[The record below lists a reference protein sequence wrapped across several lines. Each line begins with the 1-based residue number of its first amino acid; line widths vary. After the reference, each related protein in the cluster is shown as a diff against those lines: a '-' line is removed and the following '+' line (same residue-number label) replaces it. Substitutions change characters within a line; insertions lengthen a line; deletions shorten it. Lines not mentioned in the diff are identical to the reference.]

1 MSEKVSTHVLEFK
14 TNGLVEQATTIK
26 QLNAIMNTASKE
38 YKAQVAAMGANA
50 TATDK
55 LTAEKKKLMTQ
66 MEAAQKRTQLLTE
79 EYEEMKK
86 SGTATTDELTK
97 MAGKVLASQ
106 TAEAKLEQSLARV
119 NAELSDQAV
128 ASRSAKDTLQSLQ
141 KEANDLGA
149 EQKNLIAQF
158 KLQRAELGSNATEAQ
173 KAELAQRQYGE
184 QVRLT
189 ERIVA
194 NLEAQLR
201 EAKSAYGE
209 NSAEVNQLEAKLA
222 DARTKIAQFGNE
234 LGKIDG
240 NAKDAAKGMDDLN
253 NSVQSGVLLEAAD
266 KIAELGSSLL
276 ELGKG
281 ALAASLT
288 TSSSVSDIKQAL
300 GLTEEQAKSAGDTI
314 NRVFESGVVGSTQE
328 ATEAVKITMQEFG
341 YLDSAELGNLT
352 TNILKISDLTGTD
365 VKENVRS
372 ATKMMTA
379 FGMDGEQA
387 MDYIAKGYQNGLNMQ
402 DDFLDTLN
410 EYSGYFSQAGFSAG
424 DFFQLL
430 ENGMN
435 AGAQNT
441 DKIADAVK
449 EFQIRLGDGSFEANM
464 GKFSS
469 DTQGLFR
476 DWQKGK
482 ATVSD
487 VMHSVGKDLASMSTA
502 DQQAALSLLSSQ
514 FEDLGIDAS
523 LALFKTGNSFDNVKG
538 KAKEMGELNPAEK
551 WQGEMNKLT
560 YNINA
565 IGDDI
570 KGYLFPILQDLV
582 KLSEEFEKMPDSVKK
597 FVLVVGGLAAS
608 LAVLSPIIATV
619 KILFGPLGAMFSG
632 LSSAIGGA
640 ITAFQSAGGVVSG
653 LQAAFVALNGPTI
666 LIVGAIGAVVAAFVL
681 AYTKIQPFRDFINGL
696 LDDVIKF
703 ATQIYNQYIG
713 PAIEEVKNA
722 FVNGLNAIKAFW
734 DQYGAQFLQALQTF
748 WEMIMAILAPAINIC
763 QALFKNGF
771 DLIVNIVKIAWD
783 YIKGIFS
790 GAFNIIT
797 GLIKVFTGIFTGD
810 FQTAVDGVKSI
821 FSGMF
826 TIIASGFRAF
836 KDTIGSI
843 IGAIASTIKDT
854 IGGAINGVITG
865 INWVLKT
872 VGSSTRLEKV
882 KFAKGT
888 DGVPHDMIG
897 VVNDQPGNT
906 YRELVQY
913 PNGYT
918 FIPKGKNQT
927 IFMPKGTKVMPANQT
942 KELMDMGALPHF
954 AGGIGE
960 FFGNA
965 WDKIKSLGETIWDYA
980 TNPGK
985 LLELAVDKFVSIGS
999 SLEPWFSMA
1008 VGSVKY
1014 LTTGAVGFIKKI
1026 LDEFT
1031 AAPSGTGV
1039 ERWRNT
1045 IKRALSM
1052 NGLPTTDN
1060 YVNAWMRQIQT
1071 ESGGNERA
1079 VQGNIGDINNLTG
1092 DLAKGL
1098 LQTISATF
1106 NAYKFP
1112 GHGNIFNGFDNAL
1125 AAINYA
1131 KNRYGATGMLQV
1143 IGHGHGY
1150 AQGTP
1155 WIPDDQIA
1163 LIHKGEMVV
1172 PAEHNPYNSIK
1183 DVAKNSR
1190 YVANDRF
1197 EYLNLAELK
1206 QVLLDTSK
1214 SLSENIKY
1222 TINIPVTLEGQNIST
1237 VTAPYMIKDL
1247 ERINYRKN
1255 LIGGVPNL

>member
-38 YKAQVAAMGANA
+38 YKAQVAAMGENA

-119 NAELSDQAV
+119 NAELSEQAV

-141 KEANDLGA
+141 KDATDLGA

-209 NSAEVNQLEAKLA
+209 NSAEVKKLEASIADTKTKLVTFK
-222 DARTKIAQFGNE
+222 DSLGNLKNESKNASDGMQE
-234 LGKIDG
+234 LNENVK
-240 NAKDAAKGMDDLN
+240 
-253 NSVQSGVLLEAAD
+253 SGVFLEASE
-266 KIAELGSSLL
+266 K
-276 ELGKG
+276 
-281 ALAASLT
+281 
-288 TSSSVSDIKQAL
+288 V
-300 GLTEEQAKSAGDTI
+300 
-314 NRVFESGVVGSTQE
+314 
-328 ATEAVKITMQEFG
+328 
-341 YLDSAELGNLT
+341 AELGNHL
-352 TNILKISDLTGTD
+352 IELG
-365 VKENVRS
+365 RS
-372 ATKMMTA
+372 ALEA
-379 FGMDGEQA
+379 FNVVDEGMDTIVTKTGV
-387 MDYIAKGYQNGLNMQ
+387 
-402 DDFLDTLN
+402 T
-410 EYSGYFSQAGFSAG
+410 
-424 DFFQLL
+424 
-430 ENGMN
+430 
-435 AGAQNT
+435 
-441 DKIADAVK
+441 
-449 EFQIRLGDGSFEANM
+449 
-464 GKFSS
+464 
-469 DTQGLFR
+469 
-476 DWQKGK
+476 GK
-482 ATVSD
+482 ATEEFESSYRKLGSEMAVD
-487 VMHSVGKDLASMSTA
+487 LPSVGEAIGEVNTQLGFHGKELEEASRQAIMFSEINGQDITSSVIGAKQALAAYSLENSKFGNVLDTVTTVAQSTGQNTQDLINKVVDGAPQVKALGLSFEQGATLIGKFEQSGV
-502 DQQAALSLLSSQ
+502 DSSAALSSLSKAAVNYAKDGKTLNQGLQETINKVRNSKDETEQ
-514 FEDLGIDAS
+514 LSIASEVFGSKAAPRMVDAIKRGAFNFDEMAKAADNSAGTVQRTFEATQDPIDKFTIAQNNMKLAMSDLGGEIAEA
-523 LALFKTGNSFDNVKG
+523 LA
-538 KAKEMGELNPAEK
+538 
-551 WQGEMNKLT
+551 
-560 YNINA
+560 
-565 IGDDI
+565 
-570 KGYLFPILQDLV
+570 PILDKLV
-582 KLSEEFEKMPDSVKK
+582 GVIKELSDWFGNLSNSSKQIII
-597 FVLVVGGLAAS
+597 VVAGLISSFAM
-608 LAVLSPIIATV
+608 LLPIIAGL

-722 FVNGLNAIKAFW
+722 FINGLNAIKSFW
-734 DQYGAQFLQALQTF
+734 EQYGEQFIKALQNFFGLIKT
-748 WEMIMAILAPAINIC
+748 LLGPAINVW
-763 QALFKNGF
+763 QAMFKNGF

-783 YIKGIFS
+783 LIKGIFS
-790 GAFNIIT
+790 GSFEILK
-797 GLIKVFTGIFTGD
+797 GLIKIFTGVLTGD
-810 FQTAVDGVKSI
+810 FKTAVDGVKNI

-836 KDTIGSI
+836 KNTIVSIVGS
-843 IGAIASTIKDT
+843 IASTIKDT
-854 IGGAINGVITG
+854 IGGAINGVISG

-872 VGSSTRLEKV
+872 VGSNTRLNKV

-913 PNGYT
+913 PNGYS

-965 WDKIKSLGETIWDYA
+965 WDKVKNLGETIWDYA

-999 SLEPWFSMA
+999 RLEPWFSMA

-1155 WIPDDQIA
+1155 WVPDDQIA

-1172 PAEHNPYNSIK
+1172 PADYNPYNSIK
-1183 DVAKNSR
+1183 DVAKIGGNKLS
-1190 YVANDRF
+1190 YYADR
-1197 EYLNLAELK
+1197 LNLTEFRDYVLTAAKEIAEN
-1206 QVLLDTSK
+1206 V
-1214 SLSENIKY
+1214 KY
-1222 TINIPVTLEGQNIST
+1222 TVEVPVNLEGKVISK
-1237 VTAPYMIKDL
+1237 VTAPFMMKDISDIDKMKKL
-1247 ERINYRKN
+1247 SEGVGYRDNSK
-1255 LIGGVPNL
+1255 IWW

>member
-38 YKAQVAAMGANA
+38 YKAQVAAMGENA

-66 MEAAQKRTQLLTE
+66 MEAAKKRTQLLTE

-106 TAEAKLEQSLARV
+106 TAEAKLEQSLTRV

-141 KEANDLGA
+141 EEANDLGA

-281 ALAASLT
+281 ALAASLST
-288 TSSSVSDIKQAL
+288 TSAITDINQSL
-300 GLTEEQAKSAGDTI
+300 GLTGEQAKRAGVVLQQ
-314 NRVFESGVVGSTQE
+314 VFESGVVDSIDE
-328 ATEAVKITMQEFG
+328 AKEAIIQTLQYFG
-341 YLDSAELGNLT
+341 YLDNAELGNLT
-352 TNILKISDLTGTD
+352 TQIIKISKLTGSD
-365 VKENVRS
+365 VQESIKA
-372 ATKMMTA
+372 ATQLMTV
-379 FGMDGEQA
+379 FGLDGEQA
-387 MDYIAKGYQNGLNMQ
+387 LDYIA
-402 DDFLDTLN
+402 
-410 EYSGYFSQAGFSAG
+410 AGF
-424 DFFQLL
+424 Q
-430 ENGMN
+430 NGMN
-435 AGAQNT
+435 LQGDFIDTLTEYPAHFKESGLEVNEFFSIIQNGAESGAMNL
-441 DKIADAVK
+441 DKVADAVK
-449 EFQIRLGDGSFEANM
+449 EFKVSLGDGRFEAALGNY
-464 GKFSS
+464 SS
-469 DTQGLFR
+469 ETNKLFKEWKQGSASIKDVLQSALN
-476 DWQKGK
+476 D
-482 ATVSD
+482 VSKMD
-487 VMHSVGKDLASMSTA
+487 VSK
-502 DQQAALSLLSSQ
+502 QQASLSLLSSQ
-514 FEDLGIDAS
+514 FEDLGITAS
-523 LALFKTGNSFDNVKG
+523 LALFKTNNSFDNVKG

-560 YNINA
+560 DNINA

-597 FVLVVGGLAAS
+597 FALVVGGLAAG

-722 FVNGLNAIKAFW
+722 FINGLNEIKSFWEQYGEQFIKA
-734 DQYGAQFLQALQTF
+734 LQNFFGLIKT
-748 WEMIMAILAPAINIC
+748 LLGPAINVW
-763 QALFKNGF
+763 QAMFKNGF

-783 YIKGIFS
+783 LIKGIFS
-790 GAFNIIT
+790 GSFEILK
-797 GLIKVFTGIFTGD
+797 GLIKIFTGVLTGD
-810 FQTAVDGVKSI
+810 FQTAVDGVKNI

-836 KDTIGSI
+836 KNTIVSIVGS
-843 IGAIASTIKDT
+843 IASTIKDT
-854 IGGAINGVITG
+854 IGGAINGVISG

-872 VGSSTRLEKV
+872 VGSNTRLNKV

-942 KELMDMGALPHF
+942 KELMDIGALPHF

-965 WDKIKSLGETIWDYA
+965 WDKVKNLGETIWDYA

-1150 AQGTP
+1150 SQGTP
-1155 WIPDDQIA
+1155 WVPDDQIA

-1172 PAEHNPYNSIK
+1172 PADYNPYNSIK
-1183 DVAKNSR
+1183 DVAKIGGNKLS
-1190 YVANDRF
+1190 YYADR
-1197 EYLNLAELK
+1197 LNLTEFRDYVLTAAKEIAEN
-1206 QVLLDTSK
+1206 V
-1214 SLSENIKY
+1214 KY
-1222 TINIPVTLEGQNIST
+1222 TVEVPVNLEGKEVSK
-1237 VTAPYMIKDL
+1237 VTAPFMMKD
-1247 ERINYRKN
+1247 INQIELMKKKV
-1255 LIGGVPNL
+1255 GGLR